1 MDVGGAVIMRMA
13 FCGLL
18 LVSLVCGAQ
27 AQPGKLEPKHVV
39 VIANQA
45 VADSVEVAQH
55 YLAKRKV
62 PKENLILLDLPTGED
77 MSRKD
82 YNEKMVK
89 PLRQALKDRKDQIRV
104 LLTVYGVPLR
114 VGGQEPSAEEKAQLD
129 KLRPQMETLRKEM
142 SELEKKKAESG
153 VAGQIKVAQEKLS
166 GLQKEEAKNTHPESH
181 ACVDSELML
190 LWIDGYPLTRFLPNQ
205 MNWRFP
211 EAKRD
216 KNHKHIMTAR
226 LDGPGKEVAKRLVDD
241 AVAVEESGGLKGKA
255 YFDARGIAFKA
266 DKPGETGTGY
276 EGYDQSYRDAAE
288 VVRLAGLDT
297 VLDDKPELFKPD
309 SCPDTALYSGW
320 YSLAN
325 YIPACKL
332 NKGAIAWHLAS
343 YEAATLRDLKS
354 KVWCVG
360 LLKDGAAVTLGP
372 VAEPYTVGFPKPEEF
387 FGFLVTGE
395 ETVVEV
401 YAKTALLVSWMTVFV
416 GDPLYNPYGATKGGL
431 KKFVF
436 PSPKGVKNIFN
447 TSPEDF

>member
-1 MDVGGAVIMRMA
+1 
-13 FCGLL
+13 
-18 LVSLVCGAQ
+18 
-27 AQPGKLEPKHVV
+27 
-39 VIANQA
+39 
-45 VADSVEVAQH
+45 
-55 YLAKRKV
+55 
-62 PKENLILLDLPTGED
+62 
-77 MSRKD
+77 
-82 YNEKMVK
+82 
-89 PLRQALKDRKDQIRV
+89 
-104 LLTVYGVPLR
+104 
-114 VGGQEPSAEEKAQLD
+114 
-129 KLRPQMETLRKEM
+129 
-142 SELEKKKAESG
+142 
-153 VAGQIKVAQEKLS
+153 
-166 GLQKEEAKNTHPESH
+166 
-181 ACVDSELML
+181 
-190 LWIDGYPLTRFLPNQ
+190 
-205 MNWRFP
+205 
-211 EAKRD
+211 
-216 KNHKHIMTAR
+216 
-226 LDGPGKEVAKRLVDD
+226 
-241 AVAVEESGGLKGKA
+241 
-255 YFDARGIAFKA
+255 
-266 DKPGETGTGY
+266 
-276 EGYDQSYRDAAE
+276 

-416 GDPLYNPYGATKGGL
+416 GDPLYNPYGATKGGM